1 VPVVLV
7 RMIVGNIYSSNVPGR
22 PCSNRPKTPVPH
34 QIMRNPLKKL
44 LFHHEHV
51 CPWWVC
57 FTFDNFLRKLLHNS
71 EEILRPYVVEGN
83 TVLDIG
89 PGMGYFSIPL
99 ARTVGETGK
108 VIAADIQPEMLRVLQ
123 KRAKKAGVE
132 KRIITHLC
140 KADSLGLDIQF
151 DFILAFWMVHEVPN
165 PLALFEEIKSLLKP
179 SGKFL
184 FAEPVLHV
192 NQAMYEKTIKTAELA
207 GLVMK
212 EKPKISLSRSA
223 LFTTI

>member
-1 VPVVLV
+1 
-7 RMIVGNIYSSNVPGR
+7 
-22 PCSNRPKTPVPH
+22 
-34 QIMRNPLKKL
+34 MRNPLRKL

-51 CPWWVC
+51 CPWWCC

-71 EEILRPYVVEGN
+71 EKILRPYVAEGN

-99 ARTVGETGK
+99 ARMVGEKGK
-108 VIAADIQPEMLRVLQ
+108 VIAADVQPEMLKALQ
-123 KRAKKAGVE
+123 KRAKKSGVE
-132 KRIITHLC
+132 QQIMTHLC
-140 KADSLGLDIQF
+140 KTDSLGLNTHV

-165 PLALFEEIKSLLKP
+165 HLVFFEEIKSLLKL

-184 FAEPVLHV
+184 LSEPILHV
-192 NQAMYEKTIKTAELA
+192 NQVMYEKTVKTAESV
-207 GLVMK
+207 GLVLK

-223 LFTTI
+223 LFTTN

>member
-1 VPVVLV
+1 
-7 RMIVGNIYSSNVPGR
+7 
-22 PCSNRPKTPVPH
+22 
-34 QIMRNPLKKL
+34 MRNPLKKL

-51 CPWWVC
+51 CPWWFC

-83 TVLDIG
+83 SILDIG

-99 ARTVGETGK
+99 ARMVGENGK
-108 VIAADIQPEMLRVLQ
+108 VIAADIQPEMLRALRR
-123 KRAKKAGVE
+123 RAKRAGVE
-132 KRIITHLC
+132 QIITHLC
-140 KADSLGLDIQF
+140 KADSLGLDMQF

-165 PLALFEEIKSLLKP
+165 QLAFFKEIKSILKH

-184 FAEPVLHV
+184 LSEPVLHV
-192 NQAMYEKTIKTAELA
+192 SQAMYENTVKTAESA
-207 GLVMK
+207 GLVLE

-223 LFTTI
+223 LFGAN